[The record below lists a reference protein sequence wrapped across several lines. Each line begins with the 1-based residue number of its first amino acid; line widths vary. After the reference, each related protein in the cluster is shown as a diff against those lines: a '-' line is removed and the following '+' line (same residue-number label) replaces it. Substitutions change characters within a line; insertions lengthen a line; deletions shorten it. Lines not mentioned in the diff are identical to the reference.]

1 MLTEEEEERR
11 GEEEGR
17 RIGEEEEEKDDEE
30 AYLGLQKKL
39 YWMSRGKR
47 NMTAPWMDMAHRFL
61 PTMSQPRGSLKRSSP
76 VGGK

>member
-1 MLTEEEEERR
+1 MCADGGGGGEERR
-11 GEEEGR
+11 GG
-17 RIGEEEEEKDDEE
+17 GEEDDEE

-39 YWMSRGKR
+39 YWMSRVKR